1 MSDDM
6 LLHYNREL
14 LNIRR
19 AAAAF
24 AAEHPR
30 IAGRLRL
37 SEDAI
42 EDPHVG
48 RLIEAFAYLTARVR
62 QKLDDDF
69 PELTDALLAI
79 LYPHFERPIP
89 SMSILQMEPQPDLP
103 ESHLVPAG
111 TLIDTEPVEGERCRF
126 STAFDV
132 TLRSEEH
139 TSELQSR
146 ENLVCRLLLEKKK

>member
-1 MSDDM
+1 MSDD
-6 LLHYNREL
+6 LLTHYNREL
-14 LNIRR
+14 LYIRR

-24 AAEHPR
+24 ANENPR

-69 PELTDALLAI
+69 PELTNALLGI
-79 LYPHFERPIP
+79 LYPHLDRPIP
-89 SMSILQMEPQPDLP
+89 SMSILQMDAKP
-103 ESHLVPAG
+103 ELVEAYRVPAG
-111 TLIDTEPVEGERCRF
+111 TLLDTEAVNGERCRF
-126 STAFDV
+126 RTAV
-132 TLRSEEH
+132 RNRQRSPL
-139 TSELQSR
+139 TASVSR
-146 ENLVCRLLLEKKK
+146 SVPAGTR

>member
-1 MSDDM
+1 MSDDL

-14 LNIRR
+14 LNTRR

-24 AAEHPR
+24 AAENPR

-69 PELTDALLAI
+69 PELTDAFLNV

-89 SMSILQMEPQPDLP
+89 SLSILQMDPSPEMAEP
-103 ESHLVPAG
+103 HRIRRG
-111 TLIDTEPVEGERCRF
+111 TLIDTEPVEGDACRF
-126 STAFDV
+126 STTADV
-132 TLRSEEH
+132 TLH
-139 TSELQSR
+139 P
-146 ENLVCRLLLEKKK
+146 V

>member
-1 MSDDM
+1 MSDD
-6 LLHYNREL
+6 LLAHYNREL
-14 LNIRR
+14 LSIRR

-24 AAEHPR
+24 ASENPR

-69 PELTDALLAI
+69 PELTNAMLGI
-79 LYPHFERPIP
+79 LYPHFDKPVP
-89 SMSILQMEPQPDLP
+89 SMSILQMEPKSELQ
-103 ESHLVPAG
+103 EAYRVPAG
-111 TLIDTEPVEGERCRF
+111 TLIDTEAVDGDKCRF
-126 STAFDV
+126 RTAFDV
-132 TLRSEEH
+132 TLHPLTVRSA
-139 TSELQSR
+139 TLTGR
-146 ENLVCRLLLEKKK
+146 PITA

>member
-1 MSDDM
+1 MSDDL

-19 AAAAF
+19 AAAVF
-24 AAEHPR
+24 AAENPR

-37 SEDAI
+37 SEDAV

-69 PELTDALLAI
+69 PELTGALLGI
-79 LYPHFERPIP
+79 LYPHFDKPIP
-89 SMSILQMEPQPDLP
+89 SMSILQMEPKEDLAEP
-103 ESHLVPAG
+103 SAVPAL
-111 TLIDTEPVEGERCRF
+111 TLLDTEAVDGERCRF
-126 STAFDV
+126 
-132 TLRSEEH
+132 
-139 TSELQSR
+139 
-146 ENLVCRLLLEKKK
+146 